1 MAAISSASAEAA
13 DGLVGDGGG
22 FVELAVGDHVG
33 DHRGVERAGADGVD
47 ADAAWGVLEGGAAG
61 EADDAVLG
69 GVVGGS
75 AGEADE
81 TAERRAVD
89 DGAAALGAHLAE
101 LVLHAGPHAA
111 EVDGVDPVEQVGG
124 FVGGVGGWGLDA
136 GVVERHVEPAER
148 GDGAVDHRGDLV
160 LVGDVAGDAEHLVSG
175 GLQVVG
181 GGAASG
187 VVVVAARTTAAP
199 ASAKARAVARPMPE
213 LAPVTRATWP
223 VKS

>member
-1 MAAISSASAEAA
+1 MGWAAS
-13 DGLVGDGGG
+13 GGG
-22 FVELAVGDHVG
+22 FVEFAVGDHLG

-47 ADAAWGVLEGGAAG
+47 ADATRGVLEGGAAG

-69 GVVGGS
+69 GVVGGP
-75 AGEADE
+75 AGKADE
-81 TAERRAVD
+81 PAERRAVHD
-89 DGAAALGAHLAE
+89 RAAALVAHLAE
-101 LVLHAGPHAA
+101 LVLHAGPDAA

-136 GVVERHVEPAER
+136 GVVECHVEPAER
-148 GDGAVDHRGDLV
+148 GDGAVDHRGDLG
-160 LVGDVAGDAEHLVSG
+160 LVGDVAGDAEHLMPG
-175 GLQVVG
+175 GCRSS
-181 GGAASG
+181 AAALDG
-187 VVVVAARTTAAP
+187 FVAWATRATAAP